1 MKTRLLIL
9 CLLFS
14 NAIFAQDAPVT
25 GQQILDA
32 ANQSIGSIS
41 SDEIMQLIDKQPDA
55 VIIDVRTQFEVKLL
69 GTLGLYQNVNIPRGW
84 LEFRIAETVP
94 SLDTPIVVYCGTNV
108 RSPLAAKTLMEMGYT
123 NVKNYDEGYFDWK
136 KRGLDLNMGTLDS
149 TTLLYQRPKQVVD
162 GVYSAIGAPQP
173 STYENSGHNNNLS
186 FIVADD
192 AVVVFNGGGSYL
204 LAQAM
209 HEEIKKVTDLPVKYL
224 VYENAQGHAV
234 FGGSYW
240 KEQGVEIIAHD
251 NTPEILEH
259 TSEQVIEQAR
269 NSLKDKYFKSRLLM
283 PDHTFSDEYA
293 LPVKGRKIILKHFGN
308 AHSPDDIQL
317 WLPENNLL
325 ISGDFAFN
333 ERMLPILEHTSVG
346 EWIENWDKLETLN
359 PGIIIPGH
367 GDVTDMQTVTSFTK
381 DYLVYMQG
389 KVEQVLD
396 DGGDLTDAYQIDQSA
411 YMQWKTFRELSLR
424 NAARIY
430 KMMEFE

>member
-1 MKTRLLIL
+1 
-9 CLLFS
+9 
-14 NAIFAQDAPVT
+14 
-25 GQQILDA
+25 
-32 ANQSIGSIS
+32 
-41 SDEIMQLIDKQPDA
+41 
-55 VIIDVRTQFEVKLL
+55 
-69 GTLGLYQNVNIPRGW
+69 
-84 LEFRIAETVP
+84 
-94 SLDTPIVVYCGTNV
+94 
-108 RSPLAAKTLMEMGYT
+108 
-123 NVKNYDEGYFDWK
+123 
-136 KRGLDLNMGTLDS
+136 
-149 TTLLYQRPKQVVD
+149 
-162 GVYSAIGAPQP
+162 
-173 STYENSGHNNNLS
+173 
-186 FIVADD
+186 
-192 AVVVFNGGGSYL
+192 
-204 LAQAM
+204 M